1 MNPLKH
7 MAVAWVE
14 SMSKRAKVTRVATS
28 NGRMQIFATSADG
41 RANGPLSRARA
52 TERPQL
58 HWIIPTCHRR
68 IHSLHAGPLGHSES
82 TVIATAAGF
91 RVGRHLDSAL
101 PASLVPRLCLLRYC
115 GTDGRTGRKVNR
127 PQRQV
132 EVKLKSA
139 AAAAGDATGD
149 DKPGR
154 VLDKQ
159 AEREYERELNLV
171 RRCTFTLAIE
181 TTARERRSRVA
192 CMTHQDLQSE
202 KR

>member
-1 MNPLKH
+1 MQLQRTDEQTDPFHGRGRPTAIALDNTN
-7 MAVAWVE
+7 
-14 SMSKRAKVTRVATS
+14 MSS
-28 NGRMQIFATSADG
+28 S
-41 RANGPLSRARA
+41 
-52 TERPQL
+52 
-58 HWIIPTCHRR
+58 
-68 IHSLHAGPLGHSES
+68 HSLAARWPAWSFRINRNCNCCRFSSWQAFGLRPPCLPGPS
-82 TVIATAAGF
+82 
-91 RVGRHLDSAL
+91 
-101 PASLVPRLCLLRYC
+101 SLFVAVLR
-115 GTDGRTGRKVNR
+115 DGRTGRKVNR

-181 TTARERRSRVA
+181 TTARER
-192 CMTHQDLQSE
+192 
-202 KR
+202 

>member
-1 MNPLKH
+1 MGGIHVQACQGDSSRDFEWEDADFCNF
-7 MAVAWVE
+7 
-14 SMSKRAKVTRVATS
+14 SGRTSKRTPFTDAGA
-28 NGRMQIFATSADG
+28 GD
-41 RANGPLSRARA
+41 
-52 TERPQL
+52 RPQL

-101 PASLVPRLCLLRYC
+101 PPRSPSRPPPSSLFVAVLR
-115 GTDGRTGRKVNR
+115 DGRTGRKVNR